1 MRMRLSL
8 ALAAALFATAPAYAQ
23 TDRAARRPQA
33 AAESPEPAELT
44 RPGIAAW
51 RAAQVK
57 TEDYFHAFD
66 WEDHALYVRPANGAK
81 PTDPQ
86 LRLWVREEYFKAH
99 LDDDGEHRSS
109 LSLIALDCPLGRL
122 RTLAVDAFPKLNLS
136 GEPRV
141 SDAQDPEWDY
151 PRPESVEE
159 QLVFYGC
166 VLLKRAGGQDR

>member
-1 MRMRLSL
+1 MLSL
-8 ALAAALFATAPAYAQ
+8 ALAAVLSAAAPAHAQ
-23 TDRAARRPQA
+23 TDRAAPRPQTA
-33 AAESPEPAELT
+33 QEPPQPAELT
-44 RPGIAAW
+44 AAGITAW
-51 RAAQVK
+51 RTAQVK
-57 TEDYFHAFD
+57 PKGYFHAFD

-109 LSLIALDCPLGRL
+109 LSLIALDCPLGRF
-122 RTLAVDAFPKLNLS
+122 RTLTFDAFPKLNLD

-166 VLLKRAGGQDR
+166 VLLKRAGEEGR